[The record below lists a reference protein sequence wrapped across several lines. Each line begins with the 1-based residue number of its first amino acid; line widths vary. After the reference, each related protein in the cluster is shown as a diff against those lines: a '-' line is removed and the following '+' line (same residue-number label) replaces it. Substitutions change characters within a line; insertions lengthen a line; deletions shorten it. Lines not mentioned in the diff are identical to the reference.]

1 MSAAN
6 CDCAPCEPTTIVQV
20 PGSAGA
26 AGADGADGFTTTLP
40 SPTGDFTIPAKGDD
54 VIIQVENNGWIA
66 EDAVVFIENAGWFS
80 VSAVVHGT
88 SFVTLVYLNINA
100 NVNAG
105 NGIFGGALVTPSG
118 PTVSLTP
125 PTALTNNTGGTV
137 SNTLAV
143 GVGIQTLSFHFSAAA
158 FANGDL
164 LTNYVPG
171 YAFKILKFDARCV
184 APVTTAAKAATLNLE
199 IVSTDVTGGVIS
211 LSGLYAMGAAQAG
224 SAITANNTGAATD
237 SFSIEASAVTTFIEG
252 EFELII
258 ELQNLDTANA
268 LASLAA
274 KTNEIITAL
283 T

>member
-26 AGADGADGFTTTLP
+26 AGADGAAAFTTTIAE
-40 SPTGDFTIPAKGDD
+40 FTIPAKGDD
-54 VIIQVENNGWIA
+54 VIVQVEDNSWVP
-66 EDAVVFIENAGWFS
+66 EDSVVFIENAGWFS
-80 VSAVVHGT
+80 VTAVSGST
-88 SFVTLVYLNINA
+88 FLTLVYMNINA

-105 NGIFGGALVTPSG
+105 NGIFAGALVTPSG
-118 PTVSLTP
+118 PPTDLTP

-224 SAITANNTGAATD
+224 SAVTANNIGAATD

-258 ELQNLDTANA
+258 ELANMDTVNA